1 MSFSPLL
8 SNLIESLQALPGV
21 GRKTAQRMALSLLEK
36 TPDKAARL
44 ASDIEEALEKVGR
57 CAQCR
62 NLTEAEICLIC
73 EDRRRDQSVL
83 CIVETPM
90 DVMAVESAGSFRGK
104 YFVLYGKLSPLDGV
118 GPEDIGIDQLLK
130 MVFAEGVEEVIL
142 ATNLTVE
149 GEATAH
155 YICEQLRRLNLDHPI
170 KLSRIAQGV
179 PTGGE
184 LEYVDGNT
192 LSQAF
197 AGRKAYS

>member
-8 SNLIESLQALPGV
+8 NNLVQSLMVLPGV
-21 GRKTAQRMALSLLEK
+21 GRKSAQRMALHLLEK
-36 TPDKAARL
+36 TPEQAGHL
-44 ASDIEEALEKVGR
+44 AENIRTALDNIGR
-57 CAQCR
+57 CRQCR
-62 NLTEAEICLIC
+62 NLTESELCVLC
-73 EDRRRDQSVL
+73 EDPKRDSATL

-90 DVMAVESAGSFRGK
+90 DVMAIESAGSYRGR

-118 GPEDIGIDQLLK
+118 GPEDLGLDVLMNL
-130 MVFAEGVEEVIL
+130 VVEEDVKEVIL

-155 YICEQLRRLNLDHPI
+155 YISEQLRPRGTRI
-170 KLSRIAQGV
+170 SRIAQGV

-192 LSQAF
+192 LSIAI
-197 AGRKAYS
+197 AGRKFYG

>member
-8 SNLIESLQALPGV
+8 SNLIESLQTLPGV

-73 EDRRRDQSVL
+73 EDLRRDQSVL

-130 MVFAEGVEEVIL
+130 MVMTEGVEEVIL

-155 YICEQLRRLNLDHPI
+155 YISEQLRRLDRDNPI

>member
-1 MSFSPLL
+1 MTFSPLL
-8 SNLIESLQALPGV
+8 NNLIQSLMILPGV
-21 GRKTAQRMALSLLEK
+21 GRKSAQRMALHLLEK
-36 TPDKAARL
+36 SPEKAHQL
-44 ASDIEEALEKVGR
+44 AQDIDSALDNIGR
-57 CAQCR
+57 CQRCR
-62 NLTEAEICLIC
+62 NLTESDLCHICTDL
-73 EDRRRDQSVL
+73 RREADLL

-90 DVMAVESAGSFRGK
+90 DVIAIESAGSYRGK

-118 GPEDIGIDQLLK
+118 GPGDLGLTDLSNLVAEQGI
-130 MVFAEGVEEVIL
+130 EEVIL

-155 YICEQLRRLNLDHPI
+155 YISEQLGSQGV

-192 LSQAF
+192 LSLAM
-197 AGRKAYS
+197 AGRKTYG

>member
-8 SNLIESLQALPGV
+8 NNLVQSLTVLPGV
-21 GRKTAQRMALSLLEK
+21 GRKSAQRMALHLIEK
-36 TPDKAARL
+36 MPEKAQQLSEDIQVALDK
-44 ASDIEEALEKVGR
+44 IGR
-57 CAQCR
+57 CGRCR
-62 NLTEAEICLIC
+62 NLTESALCPIC
-73 EDRRRDQSVL
+73 ENRARDSALL

-90 DVMAVESAGSFRGK
+90 DVMAIEAAGSYRGR

-118 GPEDIGIDQLLK
+118 GPDDLGLNGLIDLVVEQ
-130 MVFAEGVEEVIL
+130 GVEEVIL

-155 YICEQLRRLNLDHPI
+155 YISEQLRPQNI
-170 KLSRIAQGV
+170 SLSRIAQGV

-192 LSQAF
+192 LSIAMS
-197 AGRKAYS
+197 GRKSYL